1 MTEKQI
7 LELRTSMTDSTYS
20 HIQVLH
26 ACIIN
31 VCVYRK

>member
-20 HIQVLH
+20 HIQVHVLH
-26 ACIIN
+26 
-31 VCVYRK
+31 VL

>member
-26 ACIIN
+26 VFIN
-31 VCVYRK
+31 VCIYRK